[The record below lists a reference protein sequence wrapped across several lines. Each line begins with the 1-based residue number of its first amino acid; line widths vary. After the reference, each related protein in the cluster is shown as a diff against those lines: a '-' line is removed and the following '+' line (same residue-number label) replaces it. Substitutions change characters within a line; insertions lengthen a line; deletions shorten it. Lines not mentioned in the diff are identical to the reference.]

1 MEDHPLTL
9 PQPVENYNQ
18 QGLPG
23 QVCFLSPF
31 SRLYRKEKS
40 LVVSVVVESFQKVSP
55 FLFPSIWTRYY
66 AGL

>member
-23 QVCFLSPF
+23 QVCFPLTILPI
-31 SRLYRKEKS
+31 
-40 LVVSVVVESFQKVSP
+40 V
-55 FLFPSIWTRYY
+55 
-66 AGL
+66 